1 MLRFSL
7 RQLLTLAVIIGVVL
21 TSLRTGGLL
30 ASAVQTIG
38 LVVFVVFAINALVGH
53 GETKVFAI
61 GFLIPS
67 LLYVLM
73 LTFSGAELD
82 PYDRV
87 LPTSTILRMMHE
99 QLVVRTYSDMQG
111 NVVTDYDPT
120 KYEIISVDIGGVAGD
135 VAGRLRGT
143 GKYPANAVIM
153 YERQDHRTFMLIG
166 HGLIAA
172 LCACLGGKYAVYA
185 SRRKG

>member
-7 RQLLTLAVIIGVVL
+7 RQLLTLAVVIGVVL

-73 LTFSGAELD
+73 LAFSGAELD

-120 KYEIISVDIGGVAGD
+120 RYQVVASEFGGG
-135 VAGRLRGT
+135 GT
-143 GKYPANAVIM
+143 YLDGFPSPKYPANAVIM
-153 YERQDHRTFMLIG
+153 HERQDRRTFMLIG